1 MLRVVTSYN
10 KPEVYDDQATVDT
23 VNSGTPFYV
32 GSPKFGYEGK
42 YVPIAGSVSH
52 YCDVNQTTGVVNTR
66 SIGTDSLWVTC
77 TESEYQFNYP
87 YIRHSLRDNGVVH
100 ATSTDRLAFL
110 TEESARYYSETGKI
124 KQTKRKQMKKSDL
137 KTGMVV
143 RHRSG
148 KYSVVMLD
156 TYHNT
161 TSQIV
166 ALGSEG
172 TNDDIGGYTA
182 DMMWA
187 LSNGTYHL
195 DIMAVYELKCLVD
208 MHLSLFRG
216 WSEVPENTN
225 YKLIWSRDNATEMTM
240 EEVCEAL
247 GKQIKIVK

>member
-124 KQTKRKQMKKSDL
+124 KQIKRKQMKKSDL

-156 TYHNT
+156 TYHT
-161 TSQIV
+161 VPSQIV
-166 ALGSEG
+166 ALGEG
-172 TNDDIGGYTA
+172 TNDNIDGYTA
-182 DMMWA
+182 DMMW
-187 LSNGTYHL
+187 YEDQREDQL
-195 DIMAVYELKCLVD
+195 DIVAVYEPRILTY
-208 MHLSLFRG
+208 MHSNIFKG
-216 WSEVPENTN
+216 CGTVHENHN
-225 YKLIWSRDNATEMTM
+225 CKLIWSRDTTTEMTM